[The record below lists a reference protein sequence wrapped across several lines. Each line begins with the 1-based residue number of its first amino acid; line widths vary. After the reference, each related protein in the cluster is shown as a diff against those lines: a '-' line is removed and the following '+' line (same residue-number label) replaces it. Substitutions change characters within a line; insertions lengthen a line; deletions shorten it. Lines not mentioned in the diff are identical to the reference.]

1 VIGNNVTI
9 RYDSILARGLRIGD
23 YTYMCPKVMTNNL
36 NTDKEQIGGAQ
47 IGSNVFIG
55 TNCVIQHGI
64 KIGDDCVLGALSYIN
79 KDVPKNEIWFGNPA
93 KFHKKKNS

>member
-1 VIGNNVTI
+1 
-9 RYDSILARGLRIGD
+9 
-23 YTYMCPKVMTNNL
+23 MTNNL

-79 KDVPKNEIWFGNPA
+79 KDIPKNEIWFGNPA